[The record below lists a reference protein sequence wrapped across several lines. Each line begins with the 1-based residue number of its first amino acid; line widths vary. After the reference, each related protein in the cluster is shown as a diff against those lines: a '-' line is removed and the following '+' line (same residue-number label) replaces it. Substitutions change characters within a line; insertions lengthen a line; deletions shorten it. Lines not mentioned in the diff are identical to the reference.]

1 MSGEAQDVVRF
12 CIDENS
18 PGLLSVKK
26 DVHNENVQAFLEE
39 FPYDPRQHN
48 GTRNP
53 YTGDVI
59 ATEDDYKRYVHEHTY
74 CRECERV
81 VSRYYS
87 KSYSDRYS
95 GQISTLKDEAA
106 EYRRQ
111 LKTAEENNEALK
123 QEVDTLKKE
132 NHRLRSFVSPKN
144 KLKRENECIVLYM
157 VCFALFLALI
167 IVFCL
172 MCVYKQY
179 VPEENATTQSRVEAN
194 LAKPTSTK
202 TPTSTPKPSSTP
214 APQNQSSSTKSE
226 TSTTVYITNS
236 GSKYHK
242 ANCSYLS
249 KSKISIDLSKAKSQG
264 YEPCSKCY

>member
-1 MSGEAQDVVRF
+1 MSGEAQEVVRF
-12 CIDENS
+12 CIDETS
-18 PGLLSVKK
+18 SSLLSVKK
-26 DVHNENVQAFLEE
+26 AVHNENVQVFLEE
-39 FPYDPRQHN
+39 FPYDPLRHN

-95 GQISTLKDEAA
+95 DQISTLKDEAA

-132 NHRLRSFVSPKN
+132 NHRIHGLLTPEN
-144 KLKRENECIVLYM
+144 KLKRDRECIALYV
-157 VCFALFLALI
+157 VCFVLLVALV
-167 IVFCL
+167 IVFGL
-172 MCVYKQY
+172 MHVYKQY
-179 VPEENATTQSRVEAN
+179 VPEENTTTQSRVEAN
-194 LAKPTSTK
+194 LAKPT
-202 TPTSTPKPSSTP
+202 TPKPSSTP
-214 APQNQSSSTKSE
+214 ASQKQSASINSDAA
-226 TSTTVYITNS
+226 TTVYITES

-242 ANCSYLS
+242 ANCQYLS
-249 KSKISIDLSKAKSQG
+249 KSKKSIDLSKAKAQG